1 MLRTAPRKST
11 IRARSDRTG
20 ESDPATQLNTAPA
33 QGNAVVSTIT
43 TPNNVVV
50 AVVVPGSPE
59 NVVVPTGNTPWVWN
73 WTWTTGQAPI
83 DPTAAPTSSP
93 NWQWTWTAPP
103 GGATPAAAPTTS
115 SSSQPQS
122 GQWTWTWNWTRPD
135 GTTTSWTYSQACS
148 CSWAWSWSWNW
159 PTPTSS
165 NTPAAAPAAAP
176 APLSKPAV
184 DQRNESSATAVAIT
198 TFSGTQSVAVAAES
212 ASTTSASTAQ
222 ALASTQDAQAVANV
236 TQDDPLNQSVVTA
249 GEIDGLD
256 QSNTV
261 SATAIGHAADDSI
274 QTMAQQQSGTRDG
287 ANHSLSATQWIETVQ
302 VAEAGVAATQSRARN
317 HNHVWSGMGPSQAKL
332 GKVTQKNTA
341 ETLALADVES
351 TVRQVVQEVQIRGG
365 ADQDASAGQ
374 SATTTQAQNAFSSV
388 SQARVTNVNAVSIP
402 LYGSWNPPLDQSN
415 HVSAV
420 STSYATSAIE
430 QTIAQSESGAGI
442 EWHASATQEAVVN
455 QSDGTGDVRG
465 IAVRSHEH
473 ERLARRRHAARLDD
487 LDAAGNDLQA
497 AERAV
502 RERFDAERVRSV
514 RRGRLIGRPSR
525 PPRGGAGLGQPGPG
539 TRAQACRRE
548 AARDRPQDVP
558 RLGRPHGAAA
568 GADVFIGAVELPV
581 RNGGTVR
588 RGRPGA
594 VALEARQPQFRR
606 LDGGCTPAL
615 LPAAFAVRPEPI
627 ELAVPGVGR
636 LQRDAP
642 ILGRSVDTSLRERP
656 G

>member
-274 QTMAQQQSGTRDG
+274 QTVAQQQSGTRDG

-351 TVRQVVQEVQIRGG
+351 TVRQVVQQVQIRGG

-455 QSDGTGDVRG
+455 QSDGTATSGASQSDRTNTSGWRGVVTPPGSTTSTPPGTISKPPSELSGNGSTPSESGASAVAGSSGVRRVHLAAAPASGSRVRVLAPRHVAVKRPG
-465 IAVRSHEH
+465 IGRKTFHGSGGPTA
-473 ERLARRRHAARLDD
+473 L
-487 LDAAGNDLQA
+487 LQA
-497 AERAV
+497 PTSSSAPSS
-502 RERFDAERVRSV
+502 FRSV
-514 RRGRLIGRPSR
+514 TAGPS
-525 PPRGGAGLGQPGPG
+525 
-539 TRAQACRRE
+539 
-548 AARDRPQDVP
+548 
-558 RLGRPHGAAA
+558 AAA
-568 GADVFIGAVELPV
+568 GQAPLPWKHDNLNFAGSTAAVP
-581 RNGGTVR
+581 GG
-588 RGRPGA
+588 
-594 VALEARQPQFRR
+594 
-606 LDGGCTPAL
+606 L
-615 LPAAFAVRPEPI
+615 LPAAFAVRPEPM